1 MIHVLKNHD
10 YSKLEHEDILSIL
23 ETDVQ
28 NSFETVKLFAES
40 FFPTNI
46 IPAHEL
52 GQAIIIVVEE
62 ADQIDMSKKQLRD
75 IRQILGSKHTIL
87 LKLKY
92 DLNMFERGEYV
103 AAGAT
108 DVIDTPIF
116 LQAAS
121 KAG

>member
-28 NSFETVKLFAES
+28 DSFATVKLFAES

-52 GQAIIIVVEE
+52 GHAIIIVVEE
-62 ADQIDMSKKQLRD
+62 ADQIDMSKKQL
-75 IRQILGSKHTIL
+75 G
-87 LKLKY
+87 
-92 DLNMFERGEYV
+92 
-103 AAGAT
+103 
-108 DVIDTPIF
+108 IF
-116 LQAAS
+116 VRF
-121 KAG
+121 